1 MRVPT
6 IDVSAFV
13 GGEAGVEAR
22 ARVVSEVRE
31 ACERVGFFY
40 VANHGVP
47 PSTLREAMGSARA
60 FFELP
65 LSAKM
70 AVADLRKGYIP
81 VGGCDNAVRPTSL
94 HEKFSCS
101 RVDGVDRADP
111 YYGGDDPNAELY
123 FGEENRWPA
132 EPEGFRAAWEAYYRA
147 MERVV
152 ALLHRV
158 FAEALDVPEGPE
170 FFARRSRKHVS
181 NLVALRYPPVAVADD
196 GSSAAPALRVK
207 PHTDPTDV
215 TVLAFERGPRG
226 LQVLP
231 EGEDEW
237 TDVPPPSVEDALL
250 VNLGDVLRF
259 WTNDRWQSTRHRVVG
274 SGGDDGE
281 ARAGTGTGTGRGTGT
296 GTGTSAASFVDDR
309 MSLVFFHAP
318 DYDARVDCD
327 DVGGA
332 VVGPDRPRRYP
343 PFICGERSHFAQLKR
358 NEAGLPDR
366 QTLGE
371 NGERGE

>member
-47 PSTLREAMGSARA
+47 DSTLREAMGSARA

-215 TVLAFERGPRG
+215 TVLAFERGRAGCSTRGRGRVDGRAPRG
-226 LQVLP
+226 R
-231 EGEDEW
+231 
-237 TDVPPPSVEDALL
+237 ALSST
-250 VNLGDVLRF
+250 GDV
-259 WTNDRWQSTRHRVVG
+259 RVG
-274 SGGDDGE
+274 PTIGGNPRGWGRRGGGDDGE
-281 ARAGTGTGTGRGTGT
+281 ARWGRGRGRGRGRT
-296 GTGTSAASFVDDR
+296 GTGTSAASFVDD
-309 MSLVFFHAP
+309 
-318 DYDARVDCD
+318 
-327 DVGGA
+327 G
-332 VVGPDRPRRYP
+332 
-343 PFICGERSHFAQLKR
+343 
-358 NEAGLPDR
+358 
-366 QTLGE
+366 
-371 NGERGE
+371 